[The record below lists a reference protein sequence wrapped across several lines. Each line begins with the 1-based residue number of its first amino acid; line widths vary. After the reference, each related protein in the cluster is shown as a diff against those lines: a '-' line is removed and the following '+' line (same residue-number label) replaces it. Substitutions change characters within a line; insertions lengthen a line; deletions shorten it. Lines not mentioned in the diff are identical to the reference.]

1 MNAALIDAGPLIALF
16 DPTSVAHRHYAQL
29 LPQGW
34 MLTTTWPCVVE
45 ASHFLKP
52 AANQRLLSWVAAGAV
67 AVFPFDVSQLPDIA
81 DLMARYTEWP
91 RTEMDFADATLVWLA
106 SEAGVTQVMTMDV
119 RDFSRYRLADGRAFE
134 IL

>member
-16 DPTSVAHRHYAQL
+16 DPASVAHRHYAQL
-29 LPQGW
+29 LPLDW
-34 MLTTTWPCVVE
+34 MLTTTWPCIVE

-52 AANQRLLSWVAAGAV
+52 VASQRLLSWIAAGAV
-67 AVFPFDVSQLPDIA
+67 SVYPFNETHLPDIA
-81 DLMARYTEWP
+81 GLMARYTEWP

-106 SEAGVTQVMTMDV
+106 GETGVTQVMTMDV
-119 RDFSRYRLADGRAFE
+119 RDFSRYRLADGRSFD